1 MSSTVQQESAFTAM
15 KNALVSR
22 DQFAFFRTTLAQ
34 LVDKIYTRAPHK
46 LRIMLAE
53 YEQLQRLLF

>member
-1 MSSTVQQESAFTAM
+1 MLKIITALLNLNLALGFFQSTFTAM

-34 LVDKIYTRAPHK
+34 LVDKSIHTCAT
-46 LRIMLAE
+46 
-53 YEQLQRLLF
+53 